1 MKIIFCYFISDFII
15 NIDENKKANTRAAYL
30 YRITDHIVTGDKKG
44 VEDFR
49 KQFKAYF
56 QNLDTFDWESDYMY
70 SAIEGMSS
78 ENREGLMN
86 GLKIECGVIV
96 KLVEK
101 DKEIRNNDEE
111 GEDEKE
117 EEIKTS
123 RIVEEEV
130 KRYDSNHTKKR
141 YLRIKGKLAIKA
153 LGIIYNHPAVA
164 FERR

>member
-1 MKIIFCYFISDFII
+1 MAGYKKCVKKFKSQFLSYFND
-15 NIDENKKANTRAAYL
+15 L
-30 YRITDHIVTGDKKG
+30 G
-44 VEDFR
+44 
-49 KQFKAYF
+49 
-56 QNLDTFDWESDYMY
+56 TFDWESDYMY
-70 SAIEGMSS
+70 NAIEGMSS

-101 DKEIRNNDEE
+101 NKEIRNNDEE
-111 GEDEKE
+111 DEE
-117 EEIKTS
+117 
-123 RIVEEEV
+123 EEEV
-130 KRYDSNHTKKR
+130 KTTKIAEEENSKDSKQTKKK